1 MLNDYEVGYGKPPKK
16 NRFKPGFSGNKK
28 GRPKGQPN
36 LHTIVGKVLKE
47 KITIVKNGEVL
58 KMTMLEGIIRKLFV
72 EGLQGKE
79 GAIKRILEL
88 CERLEHRQAE
98 QAVQREVLQQD
109 DKALLDAVLKEFLG
123 EEARG

>member
-1 MLNDYEVGYGKPPKK
+1 MTNEYEVGYGKPPKK
-16 NRFKPGFSGNKK
+16 HQFKPGFSGNKK

-47 KITIVKNGEVL
+47 KISILKNGEVL
-58 KMTMLEGIIRKLFV
+58 KMTRKLFV

-123 EEARG
+123 EDARG

>member
-1 MLNDYEVGYGKPPKK
+1 M
-16 NRFKPGFSGNKK
+16 
-28 GRPKGQPN
+28 
-36 LHTIVGKVLKE
+36 HTIVGKVLKE
-47 KITIVKNGEVL
+47 KISILKNGEVL